1 MSFAIPAAL
10 WLLLLAP
17 AAAALYAYASRK
29 RAEALVAFLGSAA
42 GPAVSR
48 EVARKRVAGAVLV
61 VGAVACFAVA
71 LAGPRFGRTLRETAQ
86 ESLDLVVALDVSE
99 SMLAEDV
106 APSRLERAKLEVQR
120 IVAERPGARVGLV
133 VFAGEAFLQCP
144 LTTDRSAF
152 RLFLDAADPELVPLQ
167 GTDLGAAL
175 RVAGAALEEAADVER
190 PRAVLIV
197 SDGEAHEG
205 SAESEADALREGG
218 ATVFAVGVGTE
229 QGGPIPLKRRGRLV
243 GFKQQDGDQVTTR
256 YEGTALREV
265 AGRGGV
271 YRLDRRGSVASDVA
285 RQLDA
290 IDRAVV
296 GGERYETYAER
307 FQWPLGL
314 ALLLLLAERALWMVP
329 GVRVPGLSRGIRA

>member
-1 MSFAIPAAL
+1 MSFAFPIAL

-17 AAAALYAYASRK
+17 VAAALYAYASRK
-29 RAEALVAFLGSAA
+29 RAEALAAFLGAEA
-42 GPAVSR
+42 PGVSR
-48 EVARKRVAGAVLV
+48 EVARRRVIGSMLV
-61 VGAVACFAVA
+61 VGAVVCLAVA

-99 SMLAEDV
+99 SMHAEDV

-120 IVAERPGARVGLV
+120 IVEQRPGARVGLV

-152 RLFLDAADPELVPLQ
+152 RLFLDAAEPSLVPLQ

-175 RVAGAALEEAADVER
+175 RVAGMALEEAADVER
-190 PRAVLIV
+190 PRAVLVV

-205 SAESEADALREGG
+205 GADTEADALRDAG
-218 ATVFAVGVGTE
+218 ATVLAVGVGTE
-229 QGGPIPLKRRGRLV
+229 EGGPIPLRRGGRLV
-243 GFKQQDGDQVTTR
+243 GVKTTSDGDQVTTR
-256 YEGTALREV
+256 YEGAALREV
-265 AGRGGV
+265 AGRGAV
-271 YRLDRRGSVASDVA
+271 YRLDRRGSVADEVA
-285 RQLDA
+285 RRLDA
-290 IDRAVV
+290 LDQAVV

-314 ALLLLLAERALWMVP
+314 ALLLLMAERALWLWP
-329 GVRVPGLSRGIRA
+329 VRRREATVA

>member
-1 MSFAIPAAL
+1 MSFSTPEAL

-29 RAEALVAFLGSAA
+29 RAEALAAFLGSAA
-42 GPAVSR
+42 PAAVSR
-48 EVARKRVAGAVLV
+48 ETARRRVMGAALV
-61 VGAVACFAVA
+61 VGAVACLAVA

-99 SMLAEDV
+99 SMWAEDV
-106 APSRLERAKLEVQR
+106 APSRLDRAKLEIQR
-120 IVAERPGARVGLV
+120 IVEQRPGARVGLV

-152 RLFLDAADPELVPLQ
+152 RLFLDAAEPELVPLQ

-175 RVAGAALEEAADVER
+175 RVAGVALEEAADVER

-205 SAESEADALREGG
+205 SAEAEADALRDGG
-218 ATVFAVGVGTE
+218 ATVLAIGVGTDE
-229 QGGPIPLKRRGRLV
+229 GGPIPLKRRGRLV
-243 GFKQQDGDQVTTR
+243 GYKTARGGDQVTTR
-256 YEGTALREV
+256 YEGAALREV

-271 YRLDRRGSVASDVA
+271 YRLDRRGSIADEVA

-290 IDRAVV
+290 LDQAVV
-296 GGERYETYAER
+296 GGERYEAYAER

-314 ALLLLLAERALWMVP
+314 ALLLLLAERALWLVP
-329 GVRVPGLSRGIRA
+329 EARRRALADA